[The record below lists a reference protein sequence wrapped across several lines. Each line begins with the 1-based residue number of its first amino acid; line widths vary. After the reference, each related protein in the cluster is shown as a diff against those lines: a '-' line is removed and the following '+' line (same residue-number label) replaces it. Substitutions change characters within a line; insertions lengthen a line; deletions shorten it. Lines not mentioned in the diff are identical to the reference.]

1 MLSES
6 DGASSYQRVRT
17 LRGVRGDKH
26 EDMLYFFF
34 VRGNVMILD
43 AMNQK
48 QVINRY
54 AKLDSSGFFGE
65 REGET
70 EEKTE

>member
-1 MLSES
+1 M
-6 DGASSYQRVRT
+6 AQAVI
-17 LRGVRGDKH
+17 RGLELCVGFGETSMKTC
-26 EDMLYFFF
+26 FFF
-34 VRGNVMILD
+34 VSGNVMIFD

-65 REGET
+65 KEGEM
-70 EEKTE
+70 EGKTD

>member
-1 MLSES
+1 MK
-6 DGASSYQRVRT
+6 T
-17 LRGVRGDKH
+17 C
-26 EDMLYFFF
+26 FIFF

-54 AKLDSSGFFGE
+54 AKLDSSGFLGE
-65 REGET
+65 RERERRRGSWT
-70 EEKTE
+70 KKDFFCIFFFFFFLSEKP

>member
-1 MLSES
+1 MKTCFL
-6 DGASSYQRVRT
+6 
-17 LRGVRGDKH
+17 
-26 EDMLYFFF
+26 FF

-48 QVINRY
+48 ALINRY

-65 REGET
+65 TEPEMEG
-70 EEKTE
+70 KTD